1 MKIPGIAHRSDLAGL
16 GITDAA
22 RRRLLRKGRIM
33 RVGAWYVTGDAPEEI
48 VLLLRRGV
56 RPSCVTAAEHHGLWV
71 PLHTGHHVYRPR
83 GLGVEKH
90 DQGLAERGQDLMEHD
105 QALVEHGSEMRSWP
119 DQDPVAEL
127 SLTLE
132 HAVRCLSVPDAAILL
147 ESALNRRSI
156 SRHGVRRVLAALP
169 AARRAQLNR
178 VTPLAESGT
187 ETAVRWW
194 LESLHVPVTPQV
206 QIPGV
211 GRVDLQLGASW
222 IIECDSVRF
231 HDNPEQYHRDRARD
245 LRLQARRYMVTRLTW
260 EQVFLDWEE
269 TKSQLLQILRRRDHC
284 RPIAG

>member
-1 MKIPGIAHRSDLAGL
+1 M
-16 GITDAA
+16 
-22 RRRLLRKGRIM
+22 
-33 RVGAWYVTGDAPEEI
+33 
-48 VLLLRRGV
+48 
-56 RPSCVTAAEHHGLWV
+56 RPSCVTAAKHHGLWV
-71 PLHTGHHVYRPR
+71 PLHTGRHVYRPR
-83 GLGVEKH
+83 GLRFVEH
-90 DQGLAERGQDLMEHD
+90 SQDPVEHGQD
-105 QALVEHGSEMRSWP
+105 LVEHGSELRSWP

-127 SLTLE
+127 ALTLE

-147 ESALNRRSI
+147 ESALNRRRI
-156 SRHGVRRVLAALP
+156 SLHGVQRVLAALP
-169 AARRAQLNR
+169 AAHRAQLNR

-194 LESLHVPVTPQV
+194 LESLHVPVAPQV

-245 LRLQARRYMVTRLTW
+245 LLLQARRYMVTRLTW

-269 TKSQLLQILRRRDHC
+269 TKSQLLTILRRRDHR